1 MELDFTG
8 LEKLSHRSP
17 QDELLEGGQ
26 GRSTP
31 KQENPAEGL
40 TGAAEGM
47 GKLQRE
53 ADRRKAEKERSLE
66 VYRAYQSNIKA
77 AGQLQAEILKEIKL
91 NKRKEEKM
99 KKEQVRSFVEKEIW
113 ENLVWEGM
121 EAVLY
126 KDGGSW
132 TRQEGLTGTNEPEII
147 YSVSLSSSY
156 WGESY
161 ALDFNEETEKY
172 EKDETMK
179 EDFINDIADEI
190 LEEIER
196 ESVTA

>member
-31 KQENPAEGL
+31 KQEKPAEGL

-77 AGQLQAEILKEIKL
+77 AGQLQAEILKGAKI
-91 NKRKEEKM
+91 
-99 KKEQVRSFVEKEIW
+99 
-113 ENLVWEGM
+113 
-121 EAVLY
+121 
-126 KDGGSW
+126 
-132 TRQEGLTGTNEPEII
+132 
-147 YSVSLSSSY
+147 
-156 WGESY
+156 GESVY
-161 ALDFNEETEKY
+161 TLFLKAAKAISLMTSNKLFYSQLHDDITTIYGAGLLETIPLQMELTATQ
-172 EKDETMK
+172 ERLRRLK
-179 EDFINDIADEI
+179 EAEI
-190 LEEIER
+190 R
-196 ESVTA
+196 EPQNRNIQAAIKAHEHKAKQLQSLI